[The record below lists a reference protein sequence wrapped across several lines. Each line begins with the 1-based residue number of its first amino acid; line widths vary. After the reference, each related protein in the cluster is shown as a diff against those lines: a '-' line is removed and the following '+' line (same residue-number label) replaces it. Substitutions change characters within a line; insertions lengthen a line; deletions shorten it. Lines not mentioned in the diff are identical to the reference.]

1 MQVIA
6 LGFHDPDHKP
16 LILAAIGFTIGFAAT
31 ATADFIRPTL
41 AEKSKRVKR
50 AGAYVGGSTTGSR
63 RRSAL
68 RSKFQSEPLR
78 SKFQSEPAL
87 KKTRRAEIDRRLYLQ
102 GIFSALCVGWTDTVF
117 SIRVIASV

>member
-68 RSKFQSEPLR
+68 RSKFQA
-78 SKFQSEPAL
+78 EPAL